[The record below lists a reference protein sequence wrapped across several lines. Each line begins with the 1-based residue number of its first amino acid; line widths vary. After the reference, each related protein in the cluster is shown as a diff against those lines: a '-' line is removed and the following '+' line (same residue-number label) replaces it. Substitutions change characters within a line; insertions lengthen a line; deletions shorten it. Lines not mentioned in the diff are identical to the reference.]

1 VVLLVLVTVV
11 PLLQVLHMPLTI
23 VSGVALLIHPDIL
36 ESTKSVIL
44 SSTPFAD
51 SGLSMDFEK
60 TVD

>member
-1 VVLLVLVTVV
+1 
-11 PLLQVLHMPLTI
+11 MPLTI